1 MNGKKPSGKRAD
13 AFAQL
18 KTATKLLGE
27 GNAELARAQAKIKR
41 AQDLIDE
48 SADMIRKTGK
58 DKRD

>member
-1 MNGKKPSGKRAD
+1 MDGKKPSGKRSD

-27 GNAELARAQAKIKR
+27 GNAELARAQGKIKR

>member
-1 MNGKKPSGKRAD
+1 MDGKKPSGKRSD

-27 GNAELARAQAKIKR
+27 GNAELARAQ
-41 AQDLIDE
+41 DLIDE

>member
-27 GNAELARAQAKIKR
+27 GNAELGRAQAKIKR

-48 SADMIRKTGK
+48 SQT
-58 DKRD
+58 